1 MPPCCCSR
9 PGAGARTSACAC
21 LPLVLPSP
29 ASLQALPCKVSRTP
43 TNRLE
48 VSARHAHGAWVYPV
62 MLVLCRILEDAVRS
76 LILTN
81 GITVVVAAGNSNVN
95 ACTIAPACVQV
106 SRSTQLQP

>member
-1 MPPCCCSR
+1 M
-9 PGAGARTSACAC
+9 
-21 LPLVLPSP
+21 
-29 ASLQALPCKVSRTP
+29 
-43 TNRLE
+43 
-48 VSARHAHGAWVYPV
+48 YPV

-106 SRSTQLQP
+106 SRSAQLQP